1 MGNSRSSSTSLH
13 HTKEHLEPQILHS
26 YQKII
31 MRTVW
36 RHMAQGGHASSGAT
50 VLNRLIIKEPKVKN
64 VFHHT
69 AVITRMGKSTKN
81 DSQSQTRTCS
91 LNDHQSEI
99 VRFMQYGFIERDS
112 LVSLIPPRPILK
124 SSPSRTEDLNGI
136 LSRKSSMRHKESVRF
151 NKNRKSDEEMEDE
164 DGTDYGRARAGN
176 DGNIASN
183 D

>member
-50 VLNRLIIKEPKVKN
+50 VLKRLIIKEPKIKN

-69 AVITRMGKSTKN
+69 AVISRMGKSN
-81 DSQSQTRTCS
+81 RSDSDSQARPCS
-91 LNDHQSEI
+91 LNDHQVQI
-99 VRFMQYGFIERDS
+99 VRFMQFGFIQRHS
-112 LVSLIPPRPILK
+112 QVSLAPPRPILK
-124 SSPSRTEDLNGI
+124 SSPSRNEDLNGNI
-136 LSRKSSMRHKESVRF
+136 SRNSSSKRKESVRF
-151 NKNRKSDEEMEDE
+151 NKNRKGVAEMD
-164 DGTDYGRARAGN
+164 DG
-176 DGNIASN
+176 DGL